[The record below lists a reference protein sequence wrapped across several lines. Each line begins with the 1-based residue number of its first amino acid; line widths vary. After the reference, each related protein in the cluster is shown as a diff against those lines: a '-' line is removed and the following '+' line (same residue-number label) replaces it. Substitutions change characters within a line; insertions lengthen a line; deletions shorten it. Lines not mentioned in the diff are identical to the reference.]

1 MMSKIKRQAL
11 LDNLNNNNAASNKFN
26 GKLTP
31 AVQRNLK
38 FTLILIFADSDSAS
52 CSRSDSEAWPMCG
65 VLPKKM
71 ICFTASFECAAS
83 IHGLGSVVVNIVY
96 CFILDG
102 FLVAAQL
109 LEKGGVKGWTRKKG
123 SFGFEDGFSN
133 ALVAALAVETVEC

>member
-1 MMSKIKRQAL
+1 
-11 LDNLNNNNAASNKFN
+11 
-26 GKLTP
+26 
-31 AVQRNLK
+31 
-38 FTLILIFADSDSAS
+38 
-52 CSRSDSEAWPMCG
+52 
-65 VLPKKM
+65 M